1 MEKKETKIN
10 GKDKLMHAKKRRG
23 GKRKRTKKKKKKKL
37 MTMRVPKINEIEQ
50 KITKKVSK
58 KERKS
63 KGYRKRIF

>member
-23 GKRKRTKKKKKKKL
+23 GKRKRTKKKKKL
-37 MTMRVPKINEIEQ
+37 LTMRVPKINEIEQ